1 LDGKSDHMKIFG
13 YVQARHEPEGLVELS
28 EVTFQASPEV
38 LREVAAFMVQA
49 AKEIEQ
55 QGSRFSHSHIQDAI
69 KSWRVEHPERA
80 DVVIASE
87 P

>member
-1 LDGKSDHMKIFG
+1 MKIFG
-13 YVQARHEPEGLVELS
+13 YVQTHHEPEGLVELS

-38 LREVAAFMVQA
+38 LREVAAFMFQA
-49 AKEIEQ
+49 AKEMEQ
-55 QGSRFSHSHIQDAI
+55 QGPRFSHSHIQDAI
-69 KSWRVEHPERA
+69 NSWRAKQPERA